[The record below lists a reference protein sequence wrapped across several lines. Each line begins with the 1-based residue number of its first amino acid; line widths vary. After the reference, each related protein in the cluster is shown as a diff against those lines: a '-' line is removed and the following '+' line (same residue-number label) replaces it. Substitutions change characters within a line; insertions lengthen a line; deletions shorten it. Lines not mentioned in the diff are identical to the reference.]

1 MSSNLKISIGMPVY
15 NGGQTIKAAL
25 EALLNQTFKEFE
37 LIISDNASTDET
49 QVICETFA
57 SRDERIRY
65 VRQPKNLGSAG
76 NFKFV
81 LDEAV
86 GEYFLWAAADD
97 IRSNDFLE
105 VNLEFLE
112 NNPDYVASTS
122 PNIFE
127 GQDPKGKDLITFAL
141 DAKTPEERVFQF
153 FEGCWQSHCIF
164 YSIMRTDVLK
174 KCDLVG
180 QHFIASDWAIDL
192 FMALKGPINRSDKG
206 LTTLGAKGISNQRS
220 SYKSFRNH
228 PIELIAPFYKL
239 SKILVR
245 WSRNYSLLNRIE
257 IYKFLLK
264 LNVVSLFNQ
273 IHSSLYHFYSIKIK
287 ARKKV

>member
-25 EALLNQTFKEFE
+25 EALLNQSFKEFE

-65 VRQPKNLGSAG
+65 VRQPQNLGSAG
-76 NFKFV
+76 NFKYV

-97 IRSNDFLE
+97 TRSKGFLE

-127 GQDPKGKDLITFAL
+127 GQDPKGKDLVTFTL

-153 FEGCWQSHCIF
+153 FDNCWQSHCIF
-164 YSIMRTDVLK
+164 YSLMRTKVLK
-174 KCDLVG
+174 ECDLVG

-192 FMALKGPINRSDKG
+192 FMALNGSIHRTEKG

-220 SYKSFRNH
+220 SYKAFRNH

-239 SKILVR
+239 SKILIQ
-245 WSRNYSLLNRIE
+245 WTKSFSLKDRMK
-257 IYKFLLK
+257 IYKFLFV
-264 LNVVSLFNQ
+264 LNTSSLFNQ
-273 IHSSLYHFYSIKIK
+273 MHSSLYYFYSTKLK
-287 ARKKV
+287 VRKKV